1 MIFFKVISKGLIT
14 ISNGTLVNFLKEF
27 SKKATNTINNLKYNL
42 LNEEIMYTDETSNN
56 KWYIRNYSNPNTVVY
71 MSYNRRGHKQI
82 EVHDILTKYIG
93 GLMHDHDTTM
103 YKYGQSNYEC
113 LIHLGRYF
121 EELIQNIPEITWAKE
136 MKKLLFET
144 YYQRKELISQNIH
157 EFTTNQIQTI

>member
-103 YKYGQSNYEC
+103 YKYGQSNY
-113 LIHLGRYF
+113 
-121 EELIQNIPEITWAKE
+121 
-136 MKKLLFET
+136 
-144 YYQRKELISQNIH
+144 
-157 EFTTNQIQTI
+157 